1 MRLGFMMERQYIP
14 YSKWFGTGFAQLT
27 CAPRML
33 PGLQGALSAPTWPE
47 REEYLCQVYQT
58 AAEMHNALGITL
70 PVETLPSLYFG
81 RPFRVIHG
89 DAIAAKIKGAI
100 RDEGVLE
107 LTPDIGSVNQFLASV
122 DVLNSADQR
131 LKLCALYD

>member
-1 MRLGFMMERQYIP
+1 M
-14 YSKWFGTGFAQLT
+14 
-27 CAPRML
+27 
-33 PGLQGALSAPTWPE
+33 
-47 REEYLCQVYQT
+47 
-58 AAEMHNALGITL
+58 
-70 PVETLPSLYFG
+70 
-81 RPFRVIHG
+81 IHG